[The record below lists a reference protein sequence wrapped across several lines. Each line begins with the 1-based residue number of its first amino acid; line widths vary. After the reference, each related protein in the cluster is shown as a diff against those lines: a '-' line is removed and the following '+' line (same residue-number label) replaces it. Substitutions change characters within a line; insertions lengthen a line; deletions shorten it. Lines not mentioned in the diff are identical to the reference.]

1 MGRNEVSSSETTTR
15 PRPLRQDAARNRTT
29 LLAAAAEVF
38 ETQGLDASVTDVAH
52 AAGLGMGTLY
62 RHFPTKE
69 ALIDA
74 LVRGVLEA
82 TIQMA
87 RDASRCTD
95 GTGLEQFLEASAR
108 YQAEHSGCLPR
119 LWDTDHEM
127 VKTAR
132 HLIAGLLAD
141 AKRAGRVRRDL
152 STTDLTM
159 TMFSLRGV
167 IEATLP
173 IAPDA
178 WQRHLDLLIAGMRPG
193 LEELRHPPM
202 SKALIDRVLSQRHRR
217 P

>member
-1 MGRNEVSSSETTTR
+1 MSPGETKARTR
-15 PRPLRQDAARNRTT
+15 VLRQDAARNRNT

-38 ETQGLDASVTDVAH
+38 ELQGLDASVTDVAQ

-74 LVRGVLEA
+74 LVHDVLEA

-87 RDASRCTD
+87 RDAANCPD
-95 GTGLEQFLEASAR
+95 GRGLEQFLEASAR

-119 LWDTDHEM
+119 LWDTDHDM
-127 VKTAR
+127 VKAAR

-141 AKRAGRVRRDL
+141 AKKFGRVRGDL
-152 STTDLTM
+152 STTDLTV

-178 WQRHLDLLIAGMRPG
+178 WQRHLELLIAGMRPG
-193 LEELRHPPM
+193 DKELVHPPM
-202 SKALIDRVLSQRHRR
+202 NKATLDKVLSKRDGRT
-217 P
+217 